1 MNIIDDNNKNNNDN
15 KFQVSKILS
24 PKLPRKHL
32 YIPTI
37 WQNVFFILKLFLKMP
52 FTEILRINH
61 VEYLF
66 LEVKLKKNL
75 NSFISKARTMKL
87 FVVIDLNNPYQG
99 HSLLRSVFI
108 DMVAFYVRQIVKKS
122 SSVTFNSSRWCCAL
136 LQVNV
141 SLISKF
147 GNY

>member
-1 MNIIDDNNKNNNDN
+1 
-15 KFQVSKILS
+15 
-24 PKLPRKHL
+24 
-32 YIPTI
+32 
-37 WQNVFFILKLFLKMP
+37 MP

-122 SSVTFNSSRWCCAL
+122 SSVTFNSSR
-136 LQVNV
+136 
-141 SLISKF
+141 
-147 GNY
+147 